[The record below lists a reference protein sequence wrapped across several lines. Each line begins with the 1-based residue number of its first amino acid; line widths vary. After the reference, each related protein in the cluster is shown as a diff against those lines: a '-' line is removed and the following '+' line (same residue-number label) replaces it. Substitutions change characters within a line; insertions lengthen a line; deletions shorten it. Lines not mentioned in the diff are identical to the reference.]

1 MSFQLA
7 FTLLQDVSFVNEVPG
22 VTQDVSI
29 NYFTM
34 LMKGGWILAPIF
46 LLLFI
51 SVYIIIERWLVLRH
65 ATNDDKMW
73 LPRVKELI
81 NEKRDEK
88 ALVFCSQIN
97 NSSSRVISTG
107 LEEIKNGARE
117 VEEAMQVESRQEV
130 GRLEKGMNYL
140 GISATIAP
148 MLGFLGTIFGVITIF
163 YNISVTNDLS
173 IGTISD
179 GLYQKMICSGVGL
192 FVGII
197 AYAGYYILNTK
208 IDRVVA
214 QVEKDSNEILK
225 TIRLQNKA

>member
-97 NSSSRVISTG
+97 NSSSRVIST
-107 LEEIKNGARE
+107 
-117 VEEAMQVESRQEV
+117 
-130 GRLEKGMNYL
+130 EKGMNYL